1 MFCLKVFLLL
11 VTTLKAD
18 TTLKAYKIHSKKTN
32 WVNSY
37 HGRMDWHNYK
47 SDNNEMA
54 TGFYSVYDN
63 RKEDRIWKFYYGVT
77 SSSGKTVTCKSPS
90 YNYLSEGLNLWDGPV
105 SYVCPSN
112 HAINGFGSRHS
123 NRHKD
128 RVWRVGCCKVTGA
141 RLVDDGLTSYLNS
154 WNGVLDFT
162 CEDDEVLIGVD
173 SVHAN
178 HYEDRRWKALCARLV
193 FDEGV
198 TFSSKWTG
206 WMNAF
211 DGRFAFSPRYP
222 NIVITGLYSVHDN
235 SKEDRRWKIKYGNTL
250 REGNSIARSGHYC
263 FPARRWTGDRNT
275 FGGELSFTCGK
286 NGLLHGINSFLDDRN
301 RFEDRRWSFKCCQAR
316 GYSVRQLEWTGY
328 LNSWN
333 RELSYSCPDTDQAIV
348 GVASVYDNGQGD
360 RRWKVRCGRLIKRRT
375 LR

>member
-1 MFCLKVFLLL
+1 
-11 VTTLKAD
+11 
-18 TTLKAYKIHSKKTN
+18 
-32 WVNSY
+32 
-37 HGRMDWHNYK
+37 
-47 SDNNEMA
+47 MA

-63 RKEDRIWKFYYGVT
+63 HKKDRIWKFYHGAT

-105 SYVCPSN
+105 SYVCLSN

-178 HYEDRRWKALCARLV
+178 HY
-193 FDEGV
+193 
-198 TFSSKWTG
+198 
-206 WMNAF
+206 
-211 DGRFAFSPRYP
+211 
-222 NIVITGLYSVHDN
+222 
-235 SKEDRRWKIKYGNTL
+235 EDRRWKIKYGNTL